1 MKLHQVEVD
10 VVGREEAPATKHLR
24 PTRETREIKKDAGW
38 GQEAGS
44 DGRTPMCMADSASDI
59 TNGLDR

>member
-24 PTRETREIKKDAGW
+24 PTREIKKDAGW

-44 DGRTPMCMADSASDI
+44 DGRTPTCMADSASDI